1 MLMQKEKQSDKLIN
15 LGHDLCNKEEGNGI
29 PGCKEPIGWIILS
42 MAFKSVNILHFPDF
56 FFITSMGIPLAG
68 RFFIV
73 LGI

>member
-1 MLMQKEKQSDKLIN
+1 
-15 LGHDLCNKEEGNGI
+15 
-29 PGCKEPIGWIILS
+29 LS